1 MENPLLRK
9 YANLKR
15 TTKLRKGHL
24 DLRFLLECKEN
35 NLIPKVLQ
43 FKLAYRHLHNSVVYR
58 KCQIKLLEE
67 EIRTKREKINILE
80 KDTKRIR
87 EELQGPFLVQI
98 FHISH
103 KSTEYLEFLLPL
115 LFQDVKQKNLSSED
129 LPLMKARLLDTVL
142 SSHQSFSSDQ
152 SSSENLTVSEFK
164 ALRHLS
170 KKKNC
175 HPESR

>member
-43 FKLAYRHLHNSVVYR
+43 FKLANRHLHNSAVYR

-80 KDTKRIR
+80 KNTKRIR
-87 EELQGPFLVQI
+87 EELQGPFLV
-98 FHISH
+98 
-103 KSTEYLEFLLPL
+103 
-115 LFQDVKQKNLSSED
+115 
-129 LPLMKARLLDTVL
+129 
-142 SSHQSFSSDQ
+142 
-152 SSSENLTVSEFK
+152 
-164 ALRHLS
+164 
-170 KKKNC
+170 
-175 HPESR
+175 